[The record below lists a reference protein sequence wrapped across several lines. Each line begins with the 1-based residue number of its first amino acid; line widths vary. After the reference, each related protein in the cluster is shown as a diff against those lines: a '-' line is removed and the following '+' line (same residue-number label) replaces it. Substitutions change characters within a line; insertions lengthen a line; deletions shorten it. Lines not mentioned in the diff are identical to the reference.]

1 MATADQVNAALASIK
16 QDPVASNT
24 GIGTNLQGFT
34 PSAYVPTRYQPTY
47 DNPMG
52 NGIASLFGKG
62 YSSMFGPSAQNGGA
76 AGGYGGGYNNN
87 AGITTPASNNSSG
100 NPSSLTSQL
109 GAAFNG
115 GVNIDATKLNSL
127 ISQNN
132 LTASQIQALFP
143 GFDLSLLANTGVNLP
158 GYTPPTN
165 TTTTTPGIS
174 TLTPTRYSSTTT
186 SSVPVVNT
194 PTTVSKPITPTPTL
208 TPTST
213 VVKPASTTTPTP
225 TPTPTS
231 TVVKPAGTTTP
242 TPTPTSTPTSTTT
255 GTDPIMAAYQAG
267 NYTLAQQLINQQHL
281 TPQDVVTNYGLSQ
294 ADAATVAK
302 NLGFT
307 GDMSG
312 VNYYVPPST
321 TPTPTPSSSGITT
334 LPGATNTNASV
345 ASAVTPTS
353 SPSYTPYTDQ
363 NIQNYI
369 AQSGINI
376 NDPAAVAAAV
386 AAQHA
391 DPAAVANVI
400 TNMQQQAAASS
411 GYDTGGG

>member
-24 GIGTNLQGFT
+24 GIGANLQGFT

-62 YSSMFGPSAQNGGA
+62 YSAMFGPSSQNGGA

-115 GVNIDATKLNSL
+115 GVNIDAAKLNSL

-132 LTASQIQALFP
+132 LTSSQIQALFP
-143 GFDLSLLANTGVNLP
+143 GFDLSKLNNTGVNLP
-158 GYTPPTN
+158 GYTPPAN
-165 TTTTTPGIS
+165 TSTGIN
-174 TLTPTRYSSTTT
+174 TLTPTRY
-186 SSVPVVNT
+186 T
-194 PTTVSKPITPTPTL
+194 PTVTP
-208 TPTST
+208 
-213 VVKPASTTTPTP
+213 TPTP

-242 TPTPTSTPTSTTT
+242 TPTPTPSYTPYTAQDIANYIAQNHINTQ
-255 GTDPIMAAYQAG
+255 DPAQVLNAIKATNADPAIVQAALQNLPAAQAQ
-267 NYTLAQQLINQQHL
+267 Y
-281 TPQDVVTNYGLSQ
+281 LS
-294 ADAATVAK
+294 
-302 NLGFT
+302 
-307 GDMSG
+307 S
-312 VNYYVPPST
+312 P

-334 LPGATNTNASV
+334 LPGATNTNSSV
-345 ASAVTPTS
+345 ASAVTPTPTPTS

-400 TNMQQQAAASS
+400 TNMQAQQAASAGISP
-411 GYDTGGG
+411 GD